1 MTTVFDVAKRAGVSS
16 ATVSRVLSGK
26 DTVKETTRTRVMEAV
41 NAFGYRPNAMAQGLR
56 LGKAR
61 SVALVV
67 GDIEQGVYAAL
78 TKHIQAH
85 LEEIR
90 HSLVLFNMQ
99 HREDRLSDL
108 LHHAKATGLSAVI
121 VAAPHILSAAL
132 EAELDELARS
142 GITAILYGQR
152 LRRCGLPSIVEDDA
166 PLATRAVEHL
176 VRKGHAP
183 VAFLGRIS
191 DSALG
196 RERYF
201 GYLEALARNGLAFD
215 PALVWDTTERYR
227 YAAGSEAM
235 GQALDRGLEVA
246 GVLAASDELALGAM
260 AAALDR
266 GLLVPQDIAFIG
278 FGGNPWCEYVRPSL
292 TTVAA
297 DTQEAGRLVRDIL
310 IAIEE
315 GREPPLASTLPAVL
329 ALRESA

>member
-1 MTTVFDVAKRAGVSS
+1 MTTVLDVAKRAGVSS

-26 DTVKETTRTRVMEAV
+26 DSVSEAARTRVMEAV

-56 LGKAR
+56 LGRAR

-78 TKHIQAH
+78 TKHVQAE
-85 LEEIR
+85 LEEIKR
-90 HSLVLFNMQ
+90 SLVLFNMQ

-108 LHHAKATGLSAVI
+108 LRNAKAMGLSALI
-121 VAAPHILSAAL
+121 IAAPHILSAAL
-132 EAELDELARS
+132 EAELDELGRS
-142 GITAILYGQR
+142 GIAAILCGQR
-152 LRRCGLPSIVEDDA
+152 LKRSALPSIMEEDA
-166 PLATRAVEHL
+166 PLAARAVEHL
-176 VRKGHAP
+176 ALKGHKP
-183 VAFLGRIS
+183 IAFLGRIS
-191 DSALG
+191 DSMVG

-201 GYLEALARNGLAFD
+201 GYRTALAKHGLALD
-215 PALVWDTTERYR
+215 PELVWDTTERYR

-235 GQALDRGLEVA
+235 RQALERGLEFR

-266 GLLVPQDIAFIG
+266 GLKIPDDIAFIG

-297 DTQEAGRLVRDIL
+297 DMREAGRLVRDIL

-315 GREPPLASTLPAVL
+315 GRAPPRAATLPAVL
-329 ALRESA
+329 ALRASA